1 VRTSQRGPV
10 RWGRVIGL
18 AFALEVALF
27 AALVPLQPLLSLH
40 VWFAAIAVGVALF
53 GYVAGRLAAR
63 GVTSGAVLNGLLVGV
78 LATIIYLVLCA
89 LGPGGIPAAVAVYG
103 APLYILLNGLRIV
116 ACTAGALHQTRSS
129 TGAGSTG

>member
-1 VRTSQRGPV
+1 MAADI

-63 GVTSGAVLNGLLVGV
+63 GVKSGAVLNGLLVGV

-103 APLYILLNGLRIV
+103 APLYILLNGLRVV
-116 ACTAGALHQTRSS
+116 ACTAGAFHQTR
-129 TGAGSTG
+129 T